1 MISCREYA
9 SIKKEEYK
17 NCQEKMSL
25 SIVQI
30 GEDPASNTYVK
41 GKIKDCEEVGIKTY
55 LFKLP
60 KDIDQSC
67 LNRTVGLAVY
77 DEQGIIIPFP
87 IPKHLEIDKL
97 LIRPRLDVDGLF
109 YDYYNPCTPEG
120 IIDWLEYNNIELS
133 NKHVVII
140 GRGKLVG
147 KPLAQMMLDK
157 NATVSLCHSFTEE
170 KKLKALVE
178 NGDII
183 VSAVGLPEH
192 FKWDVPSSKYGEK
205 IFIDVGINRNKDG
218 KLCGDFD
225 FKYLAAQG
233 HYITPVPGGVGLL
246 TRVTLLKHLIQ

>member
-41 GKIKDCEEVGIKTY
+41 GKIKDCQEVGIKTY

-67 LNRTVGLAVY
+67 LNKTIGLAVY
-77 DEQGIIIPFP
+77 DEQGIIVPLP

-147 KPLAQMMLDK
+147 KPLAQMMLDR
-157 NATVSLCHSFTEE
+157 NATVTLCHSFTEGE
-170 KKLKALVE
+170 KLKTLVE

-183 VSAVGLPEH
+183 VSAVGLPEY

-205 IFIDVGINRNKDG
+205 IFIDAGINRNRNG

-233 HYITPVPGGVGLL
+233 HYVTPVPGGVGLL

>member
-17 NCQEKMSL
+17 NCQKKMSL
-25 SIVQI
+25 SIVQV
-30 GEDPASNTYVK
+30 GEDSASNTYVK

-60 KDIDQSC
+60 KDIDQLC
-67 LNRTVGLAVY
+67 FNKTVELAIY
-77 DEQGIIIPFP
+77 DGQGIIIPLP
-87 IPKHLEIDKL
+87 IPRHLEIDKL

-120 IIDWLEYNNIELS
+120 VIDWLEYNNIELS

-147 KPLAQMMLDK
+147 KPLAQMMLDR
-157 NATVSLCHSFTEE
+157 NATVTLCHSFTEE
-170 KKLKALVE
+170 KKLKTLVE

-183 VSAVGLPEH
+183 VSAVGLPEY

-205 IFIDVGINRNKDG
+205 IFIDVGINS
-218 KLCGDFD
+218 
-225 FKYLAAQG
+225 KYLAAQG

>member
-17 NCQEKMSL
+17 NCQKKMSL
-25 SIVQI
+25 SIVQV
-30 GEDPASNTYVK
+30 GEDSASNTYVK

-60 KDIDQSC
+60 KDIDQLC
-67 LNRTVGLAVY
+67 FNKTVELAIY
-77 DEQGIIIPFP
+77 DGQGIIIPLP
-87 IPKHLEIDKL
+87 ISRHLEIDKL

-120 IIDWLEYNNIELS
+120 VIDWLEYNNIELS

-147 KPLAQMMLDK
+147 KPLAQMMLDR
-157 NATVSLCHSFTEE
+157 NATVTLCHSFTEE
-170 KKLKALVE
+170 KKLKTLVE

-183 VSAVGLPEH
+183 VSAVGLPEY